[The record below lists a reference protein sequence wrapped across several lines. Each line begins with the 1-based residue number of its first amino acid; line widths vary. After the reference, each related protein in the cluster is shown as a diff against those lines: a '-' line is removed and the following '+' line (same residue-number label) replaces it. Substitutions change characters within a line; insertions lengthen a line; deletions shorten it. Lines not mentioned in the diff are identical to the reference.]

1 MPIIRDIVL
10 GAEKRKANLTL
21 MCSELGI
28 NPNDLHNSE
37 IQVPFEKAYRAWE
50 IAVEQTGDK
59 FLGLRLGEQTNPSIL
74 GLVGHLMQSC
84 RNLEDAFKNVVGFS
98 SVATDMF
105 AYKMEVKKNLTV
117 LSFEPC
123 SPWIKLSPN
132 SARQA
137 TEQAMAGTINV
148 FQILSGKK
156 IYPVQVSFKSKKPK
170 EIEEYEIIF
179 QSIIKWN
186 ADSNALIFETRQ
198 LQIPVLSYDQ
208 SLTGLFNKL
217 IQQRLTDLKN
227 SNNIEHKIKK
237 EILTTFRGQLP
248 GIESM
253 ASRFN
258 MTSRSLQRK
267 LEEIDS
273 SYRKIIGNVGKE
285 LSISLLK
292 NDEIK
297 TTEIAHTLG
306 YSDVR
311 AFQRAFKM
319 WTGRYPK

>member
-1 MPIIRDIVL
+1 
-10 GAEKRKANLTL
+10 
-21 MCSELGI
+21 
-28 NPNDLHNSE
+28 
-37 IQVPFEKAYRAWE
+37 
-50 IAVEQTGDK
+50 
-59 FLGLRLGEQTNPSIL
+59 
-74 GLVGHLMQSC
+74 
-84 RNLEDAFKNVVGFS
+84 
-98 SVATDMF
+98 
-105 AYKMEVKKNLTV
+105 
-117 LSFEPC
+117 
-123 SPWIKLSPN
+123 
-132 SARQA
+132 
-137 TEQAMAGTINV
+137 
-148 FQILSGKK
+148 
-156 IYPVQVSFKSKKPK
+156 
-170 EIEEYEIIF
+170 
-179 QSIIKWN
+179 
-186 ADSNALIFETRQ
+186 LIFETRQ

-297 TTEIAHTLG
+297 TTEIARTLG

-319 WTGRYPK
+319 WTGRSPKEFRNQ